1 MNKWKYFIIPI
12 AIIMIVIVFS
22 GCGKAGTDEILA
34 SNENGIP
41 VTLYKSPTCGCCGEY
56 SVELANDGY
65 NVEVI
70 KTEDMQ
76 SIRDKYGV
84 SEEMESCHTMIIGDY
99 FVEGHVPFEAIEKLL
114 SEKPDIDGISLPDMP
129 SGTIGMPGE
138 KREEWI
144 IYSIKGKQIFEFMRI

>member
-1 MNKWKYFIIPI
+1 
-12 AIIMIVIVFS
+12 MITVAVITIVFVFS
-22 GCGKAGTDEILA
+22 GCGTAGTDNSLPV
-34 SNENGIP
+34 NENGIP

-56 SVELANDGY
+56 SLELADNGY

-76 SIRDKYGV
+76 SIKDKYGI
-84 SEEMESCHTMIIGDY
+84 SEEMESCHTMIIGGY
-99 FVEGHVPFEAIEKLL
+99 FVEGHMPYEAIDKLL
-114 SEKPDIDGISLPDMP
+114 SEKPDIDGITLPDMP

-144 IYSIKGKQIFEFMRI
+144 IYSIKDNQIFEFMRI

>member
-1 MNKWKYFIIPI
+1 MLSLSY
-12 AIIMIVIVFS
+12 
-22 GCGKAGTDEILA
+22 GCGLDSETTNLSSETTDKGKEVP
-34 SNENGIP
+34 NKNGIN

-56 SVELANDGY
+56 TVELENYGF

-76 SIRDKYGV
+76 SIRDKYGI

-99 FVEGHVPFEAIEKLL
+99 FVEGHMPFETIEKLL
-114 SEKPDIDGISLPDMP
+114 SEKPDIDGIALPDMP
-129 SGTIGMPGE
+129 SGVLGMGGE

-144 IYSIKGKQIFEFMRI
+144 IYSIKDGQIFEFERI